1 MVYAAR
7 TAPRVVVVTVLVG
20 VDGPVDGPTV
30 DEVSVA
36 VVLMEV
42 DGGDWLP
49 DVRSVV
55 REERLKV
62 RVPVIIRDS
71 VKIGMQYFPRTVLA

>member
-20 VDGPVDGPTV
+20 VDGPVDGPMA

-36 VVLMEV
+36 VEVMGV

-62 RVPVIIRDS
+62 RAPVIICDS
-71 VKIGMQYFPRTVLA
+71 VKIGMQYFPRTVLV

>member
-1 MVYAAR
+1 
-7 TAPRVVVVTVLVG
+7 VVVVTVLVG

-55 REERLKV
+55 REEQLKV
-62 RVPVIIRDS
+62 RAPVIIRDS

>member
-36 VVLMEV
+36 VELMGV

-55 REERLKV
+55 
-62 RVPVIIRDS
+62 
-71 VKIGMQYFPRTVLA
+71 